1 MCDMTH
7 TYVWHDLY
15 ICVTWLIHKCD
26 MTHSYV
32 WHDSYICVTW
42 LIHMCDMTHTYVWH
56 DVWHDLSIHV
66 TWLCLCDM
74 TVSVWQD
81 CVCVTG
87 LCLCDR
93 TVSVWHDYVCVIW
106 LCLCD
111 MNVSVWHDCVC
122 VKWLCLCDMTVS
134 VWQETEC
141 MISVTWL
148 IHMCDMTHSYVWHDP
163 FIRVTWLIH
172 MCAMPCSH
180 VWHDSVICV
189 TWLIHMCDVTRS
201 YIWHDSFIRVP
212 RITRTGWRRVIGC
225 LIFIGHFLQK
235 SPIIGGS
242 FAKNDLHLQHKPC
255 YESSPPCTGGVT
267 HSYVWHDSFIFVT
280 GLDCNTLQLQHTAT
294 PHIYIQYCAKCQK
307 CRGYGVASDS
317 RIDKMTGLFCR
328 IESLL

>member
-1 MCDMTH
+1 MPCSHAWRDS
-7 TYVWHDLY
+7 V
-15 ICVTWLIHKCD
+15 ISVTWLIHMCD

-32 WHDSYICVTW
+32 WHDSFICVTW
-42 LIHMCDMTHTYVWH
+42 LIHMCDITYSYVWH
-56 DVWHDLSIHV
+56 DSFI
-66 TWLCLCDM
+66 C
-74 TVSVWQD
+74 
-81 CVCVTG
+81 
-87 LCLCDR
+87 
-93 TVSVWHDYVCVIW
+93 
-106 LCLCD
+106 
-111 MNVSVWHDCVC
+111 
-122 VKWLCLCDMTVS
+122 
-134 VWQETEC
+134 
-141 MISVTWL
+141 VTWL